1 MRSGKQ
7 IRKLS
12 RMGVY
17 NCTCLAQWKKPCPS
31 GSQGGFGNVLK
42 LVPVASIAKL
52 NIGDMAVLKADNTY
66 PTEVLGQHVHNRVRH

>member
-1 MRSGKQ
+1 M
-7 IRKLS
+7 
-12 RMGVY
+12 
-17 NCTCLAQWKKPCPS
+17 
-31 GSQGGFGNVLK
+31 LK